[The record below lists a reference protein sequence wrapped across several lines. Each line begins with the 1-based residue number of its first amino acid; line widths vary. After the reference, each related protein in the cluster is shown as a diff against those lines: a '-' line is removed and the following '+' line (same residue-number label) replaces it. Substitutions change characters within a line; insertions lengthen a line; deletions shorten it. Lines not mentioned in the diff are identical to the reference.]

1 MGLHRYYRVK
11 KEHDGAE
18 VWRKTRKGNVE
29 TSNLIGDELVT
40 FTDML
45 HWHIPVT
52 YVDEIDVDN
61 KYIYWLFGARFL
73 SEKAE
78 YVSRTPDKKL
88 FQKGEQNENRR

>member
-11 KEHDGAE
+11 EEYDGTE
-18 VWRKTRKGNVE
+18 VWRETRKGKHE
-29 TSNLIGDELVT
+29 TSNLIGNELVT

-45 HWHIPVT
+45 TWHIPPNF
-52 YVDEIDVDN
+52 VDEIDVDN

-78 YVSRTPDKKL
+78 YVSRTPDRNL
-88 FQKGEQNENRR
+88 FKRREK